1 MCLCDS
7 YRAFSGISSYWCSG
21 RIMTESVYIYSPKVA
36 GCYCTNTYFV
46 SSQLPA
52 GVSVSGS
59 MECGYSERYGHMH
72 D

>member
-1 MCLCDS
+1 MIATARL
-7 YRAFSGISSYWCSG
+7 AELVAIGAQVELWLK
-21 RIMTESVYIYSPKVA
+21 VYTCIALRWLAVNA
-36 GCYCTNTYFV
+36 LILTYFV
-46 SSQLPA
+46 ASQLPA